1 MKGGWITAGA
11 DSHGATA
18 EAVCQNL
25 FERPHVSLTV
35 SNLSSLSLL
44 VNSEIPS

>member
-1 MKGGWITAGA
+1 MKDGWITAGA
-11 DSHGATA
+11 DRHGATA

-25 FERPHVSLTV
+25 FERLHVSLTV